1 MIDEVGAATL
11 RAGAWLTF
19 SQDGEPERSQC
30 GLSAGSHRRTEC
42 RGTEC
47 SIAGVGDGETG
58 DFQCLPS
65 TSPRRAPAPRQG
77 HARDRLPPRL
87 RPYLALSDDADA
99 LAR

>member
-42 RGTEC
+42 R
-47 SIAGVGDGETG
+47 
-58 DFQCLPS
+58 F
-65 TSPRRAPAPRQG
+65 RRR
-77 HARDRLPPRL
+77 
-87 RPYLALSDDADA
+87 
-99 LAR
+99 

>member
-47 SIAGVGDGETG
+47 SIAGLGDG
-58 DFQCLPS
+58 
-65 TSPRRAPAPRQG
+65 
-77 HARDRLPPRL
+77 
-87 RPYLALSDDADA
+87 
-99 LAR
+99 